1 MLIFEIYLPLQEPL
15 VVILGELRAHTSRKC
30 IDVQGMNLT
39 NTSKKHKLL
48 WLHSSIFALE

>member
-15 VVILGELRAHTSRKC
+15 VVILSELRAHTSRKC
-30 IDVQGMNLT
+30 IDVQGMNLAK
-39 NTSKKHKLL
+39 TSKKHKLL